1 MFPGKSARLKDAE
14 KFMVLCLQRRAIDH
28 GLKQPITTRLRCVLT
43 FGFDR
48 KAYFTKDGRESKRIA
63 DCTNLAELVQDSLEQ
78 AGIIENDRL
87 LNPITIERVV
97 AEKTQVSIEL
107 WAGHE

>member
-1 MFPGKSARLKDAE
+1 
-14 KFMVLCLQRRAIDH
+14 MVLCLRRRAIDN
-28 GLKQPITTRLRCVLT
+28 GLRAPVSTRVRAVLT

-48 KAYFTKDGRESKRIA
+48 KTYYTKSGIESKRLA
-63 DCTNLAELVQDSLEQ
+63 DCTNLAELVQDALEK